1 MYSEAELNGFLDELS
16 QGKHSYQNCERM
28 AAVYTVLDHIK
39 DDKKVVGNY
48 GESEFLQAVCSKD
61 EQEVFWLLDELLAI
75 TKEISP
81 KLYNSFIAK
90 VEGII

>member
-1 MYSEAELNGFLDELS
+1 MFIEANPNPCNQRVGD
-16 QGKHSYQNCERM
+16 
-28 AAVYTVLDHIK
+28 TVLDHIK
-39 DDKKVVGNY
+39 DNKQVIGNY

-75 TKEISP
+75 TKDISP